1 MHHLISFHGTDHKV
15 GTTMIT
21 QSVAEI
27 IAGSCPDLKILFLAM
42 NGRDSADFFREAT
55 AGIDTMK
62 FHIDNRMVSGEE
74 FLKTCTHKG
83 NHYMMAGI
91 TNETEARYYMPTMAA
106 YLLEEV
112 VPEFDLVLSDC
123 GNDLDNGLAVG
134 TLQISGEIYLV
145 AAQQE
150 SSLRRLEKTRT
161 LMQDLRIDISG
172 YLINKYQE
180 QDPYGL
186 AYLSGRMEAMKDQLI
201 KISASEYSRQAE
213 QEYRTLLEY
222 RNEAYKTDILSLAN
236 QILIKQGI
244 PEIKKQRKSKWRSFI

>member
-1 MHHLISFHGTDHKV
+1 MHNLISFHGTDHKV

-42 NGRDSADFFREAT
+42 NGRESADYFREPPT
-55 AGIDTMK
+55 GIETMK

-83 NHYMMAGI
+83 NHYMMTGI
-91 TNETEARYYMPTMAA
+91 ANETEARYYMPSMAA

-112 VPEFDLVLSDC
+112 VPEFDLVFSDC

-134 TLQISGEIYLV
+134 TLQVSGQFYLV
-145 AAQQE
+145 SAQQE
-150 SSLRRLEKTRT
+150 SSLRRFEKNKT
-161 LMQDLRIDISG
+161 LMQDLRIEISG

-186 AYLSGRMEAMKDQLI
+186 TYLSKRMEVGKDQLM

-213 QEYRTLLEY
+213 QEYRTLLGY
-222 RNEAYKTDILSLAN
+222 RNEEYKTDILSLAN
-236 QILIKQGI
+236 RILLKLGI
-244 PEIKKQRKSKWRSFI
+244 SEIKKQRKSKWRSFI